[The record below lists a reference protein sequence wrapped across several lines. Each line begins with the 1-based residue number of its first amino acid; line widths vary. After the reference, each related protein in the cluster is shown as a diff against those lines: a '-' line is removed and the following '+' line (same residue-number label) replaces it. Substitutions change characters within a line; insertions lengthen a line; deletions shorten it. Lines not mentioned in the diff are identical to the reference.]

1 MLQATID
8 CVEAILR
15 CLSHLT
21 SSHQLANEALHQ
33 LTYEWTDFFLAEDK
47 GVCWILD
54 LLHFTSHEGMNVCCE
69 DHAIQAMP
77 EQWDALDVVHI
88 FQLTKAWL
96 SLARNRLAGGV
107 WQSMEQEMA
116 LRSAVVHLEKDL
128 LPFTESV
135 S

>member
-1 MLQATID
+1 
-8 CVEAILR
+8 
-15 CLSHLT
+15 
-21 SSHQLANEALHQ
+21 
-33 LTYEWTDFFLAEDK
+33 
-47 GVCWILD
+47 
-54 LLHFTSHEGMNVCCE
+54 MNVCCE